1 MATPRVSVI
10 IPTYNSA
17 ATLSRAITSVLL
29 QNWLNLEIVVVDDGS
44 TDDTVDKVQ
53 PYIPRIKYLRQANA
67 GTALARNRGVDNS
80 EGEYIA
86 FLDADDE
93 WLPGKLNQQIAAL
106 ECDPAM
112 ALSSTGALVVDST
125 NTVVDII
132 SASHQGDAFRH
143 MLRWNL
149 VVCSS
154 VVLRR
159 SAWLESGLR
168 FEGSHSSMEDY
179 SMWLGLAARCRFS
192 ISPNLLVR
200 YHVTSSNKTSARTID
215 LYREHLLAVFE
226 QLQRD
231 EVFRSRLEVEGIK
244 TDTSVRLSVAREHME
259 RGCPGKARKE
269 LIGAV
274 ARDWHALTYR
284 LFWNTL
290 LWSSGLRY
298 TLKKLR
304 ARVALRFYFP
314 NGTREQRRGPQNA

>member
-1 MATPRVSVI
+1 MMVQRTTRLTRCSPTSRGLSISGRPTQAPRWHERRCGQFRRRVYCISGRRRMASRQVEPANRSPRVR
-10 IPTYNSA
+10 
-17 ATLSRAITSVLL
+17 SRH
-29 QNWLNLEIVVVDDGS
+29 
-44 TDDTVDKVQ
+44 
-53 PYIPRIKYLRQANA
+53 
-67 GTALARNRGVDNS
+67 GTFWRG
-80 EGEYIA
+80 
-86 FLDADDE
+86 
-93 WLPGKLNQQIAAL
+93 P
-106 ECDPAM
+106 
-112 ALSSTGALVVDST
+112 LVVDST

-231 EVFRSRLEVEGIK
+231 EVSQPSGSRGNK
-244 TDTSVRLSVAREHME
+244 D
-259 RGCPGKARKE
+259 
-269 LIGAV
+269 
-274 ARDWHALTYR
+274 
-284 LFWNTL
+284 
-290 LWSSGLRY
+290 
-298 TLKKLR
+298 
-304 ARVALRFYFP
+304 
-314 NGTREQRRGPQNA
+314 